1 MTDYERHTD
10 EIHEVSLPSAL
21 THALWDRKRAVV
33 GDRVGFVVRAHFV
46 GNGSEINVKVTDN
59 NGKNIEKLTG
69 KVFGDYYKGYVNIPE
84 NAKES
89 LSFTAKLPEQGL
101 ELESNVLTLIPPILI
116 QNMAWSQEEARR
128 GDIVTLSADTE
139 GVPDDTEVMVYVYEY
154 DQDRAHDFITKFPT
168 RVKQN
173 KIEVEWE
180 YEYHE
185 DTDEIPTEEEMQE
198 YGKHYNPPEYF
209 WVAEVAGKR
218 FGEEQESGLLEFK
231 DWIEFNMKNYD
242 NTPVPSEQYM
252 LVLPD
257 GNEISGSLDGDGYA
271 REELL
276 PPGRIIVRF
285 HNVKRFYQYVES
297 KVTER
302 SQAGELVVLSGNL
315 CSFKVEPY
323 IYSS

>member
-33 GDRVGFVVRAHFV
+33 GDRVGFVVRTHFV
-46 GNGSEINVKVTDN
+46 GNGSEINVKVTDKK
-59 NGKNIEKLTG
+59 GKNIEKLKG
-69 KVFGDYYKGYVNIPE
+69 KVFGDYYKGYVNIPK

-101 ELESNVLTLIPPILI
+101 ELDSNVLTLIPPILI
-116 QNMAWSQEEARR
+116 QNMAWSQSQARR

-139 GVPDDTEVMVYVYEY
+139 EIPDDTEVMIYIYEY
-154 DQDRAHDFITKFPT
+154 DQDRVHDFITKFPT

-173 KIEVEWE
+173 KIEIEWE

-185 DTDEIPTEEEMQE
+185 DTDEISTEEEMQE

-209 WVAEVAGKR
+209 WVAEVAGRR

-231 DWIEFNMKNYD
+231 DWIEIKIVDAEGFPIANADY
-242 NTPVPSEQYM
+242 EIQFA
-252 LVLPD
+252 D
-257 GNEISGSLDGDGYA
+257 GATQRGSLDADGITMLENIAPGKCKLSLPDFSEFGIKFSDSGKPLDYIKSSTA
-271 REELL
+271 HQCEIDFEEF
-276 PPGRIIVRF
+276 IF
-285 HNVKRFYQYVES
+285 S
-297 KVTER
+297 
-302 SQAGELVVLSGNL
+302 A
-315 CSFKVEPY
+315 
-323 IYSS
+323 